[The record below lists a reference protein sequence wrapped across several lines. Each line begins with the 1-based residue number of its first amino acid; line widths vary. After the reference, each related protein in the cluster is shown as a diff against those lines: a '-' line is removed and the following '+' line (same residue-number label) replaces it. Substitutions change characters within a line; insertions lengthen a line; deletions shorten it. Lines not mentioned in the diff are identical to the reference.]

1 LTNVA
6 EQNQCVQFLH
16 DLGIILHFDKMD
28 LGEYYILDPLWVTT
42 GVYRII
48 TSERAAK
55 ASGVVPYE
63 DLREIAN
70 TTKSETENDEYCRIS
85 YSNFESRYLADIM
98 EEFKLC
104 FFASQKKLML
114 IPDLFKKET
123 PAAEVEKI
131 IHSAEKL
138 EFIFDYHFL
147 HHSVI
152 SRLIVAINGEIQ
164 TFWRSGVITTSKSLN
179 ATCLVRAVN
188 DQIQITVTGDK
199 KEKRQYL
206 SQIRYFVN
214 QINEEFKLK
223 PTLLIPLSENS
234 FIEYDEL
241 VQMEREGERT
251 YRNFKQKIT
260 YQISQ
265 LLDGIESNEEI
276 QRQSTSIINNYNTIN
291 VTGMDNKLIQGAVKS
306 NFEFTEN
313 PNPTNEN
320 ISEIQNLDLLM
331 DKKIFLEKELITT
344 YDSEKKFALQE
355 QIKVLENKI
364 LELKN

>member
-1 LTNVA
+1 
-6 EQNQCVQFLH
+6 
-16 DLGIILHFDKMD
+16 
-28 LGEYYILDPLWVTT
+28 
-42 GVYRII
+42 
-48 TSERAAK
+48 
-55 ASGVVPYE
+55 
-63 DLREIAN
+63 
-70 TTKSETENDEYCRIS
+70 
-85 YSNFESRYLADIM
+85 M

-123 PAAEVEKI
+123 PAVEVEKI
-131 IHSAEKL
+131 IHSTEKL
-138 EFIFDYHFL
+138 EFIYDYQFL

-164 TFWRSGVITTSKSLN
+164 TFWRSGVITISKSLN
-179 ATCLVRAVN
+179 STCLVRALN

-241 VQMEREGERT
+241 VQMEREGEKT

-265 LLDGIESNEEI
+265 LLEGIETNEEI

-291 VTGMDNKLIQGAVKS
+291 VTGMNNKVIQDAVKS

-313 PNPTNEN
+313 PNPT
-320 ISEIQNLDLLM
+320 IAYSRDIQNV
-331 DKKIFLEKELITT
+331 E
-344 YDSEKKFALQE
+344 
-355 QIKVLENKI
+355 
-364 LELKN
+364 